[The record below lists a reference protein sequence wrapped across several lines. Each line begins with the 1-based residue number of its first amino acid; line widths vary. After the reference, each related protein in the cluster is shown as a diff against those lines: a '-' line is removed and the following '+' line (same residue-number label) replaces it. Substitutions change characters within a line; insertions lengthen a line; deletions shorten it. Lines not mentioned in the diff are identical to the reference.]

1 MGEKKNSAAKSR
13 GNPKRFRSGEQL
25 IELFNQFCIW
35 VKENDFQT
43 IPSQTR
49 FCEWLAREYTQ
60 TDRRTIYNALNKYF
74 PTVKRDFEKLQSD
87 TMTEGAMTGKYN
99 PTMTIFALK
108 NWCEWKDKQ
117 ETEISGNDGGVIKI
131 ALSDEVKDYAG

>member
-1 MGEKKNSAAKSR
+1 M
-13 GNPKRFRSGEQL
+13 
-25 IELFNQFCIW
+25 
-35 VKENDFQT
+35 
-43 IPSQTR
+43 
-49 FCEWLAREYTQ
+49 AREYTQ

-117 ETEISGNDGGVIKI
+117 ETEISGKDGGVIKI